1 MKRLR
6 CKNCGGVLLR
16 SEDGRTGYCP
26 KCQKDFPL
34 EDPARQSGPA
44 QGSYIQFMMDYD
56 GTEPGSPAGS
66 PQGAAEK
73 DLLSEVSIGF
83 QQPAAWSFQ
92 AGAEQNGESPA
103 DPASGAPLET
113 SLQPS
118 VPAIWDSVVQRTDS
132 FSDMSLNI
140 GGLLRFARDAF
151 EQMTEA
157 ERAVTVP
164 VWRAYLKK
172 WAASN
177 CSAFRDQVKTIQQ
190 AQEKRQ
196 RKLSR
201 KLASLSNDLRD
212 QQLAQALDDEEYRR
226 RQEQSARIRESSGR
240 WSLLSFCLLLVSA
253 LLLGLAFVLMDLLEG
268 FFFYGTA
275 MAAAGL
281 AGLGVCSGVLIS
293 ELSRRRAAER
303 DLANLAA
310 GKEET
315 NSEQQGIMVLSQAE
329 TEILREEIRKS
340 SRILDACRLLL
351 GTKSKALEKAMFRCA
366 LELSSIEK
374 TENTDRVARALKIV
388 SWQEPDLGEEQLPT
402 LSVFSFEEE
411 DLLEA

>member
-83 QQPAAWSFQ
+83 QQPAARSFQ

>member
-83 QQPAAWSFQ
+83 QQPAARSFQ
-92 AGAEQNGESPA
+92 AGAEQNGENPA

-351 GTKSKALEKAMFRCA
+351 GTKNKALEKAMFRCA

-374 TENTDRVARALKIV
+374 TENTDRVARAMKVV

>member
-83 QQPAAWSFQ
+83 QQPAARSFQ

-226 RQEQSARIRESSGR
+226 RQKQSARIRESSGR

>member
-34 EDPARQSGPA
+34 EDPAGQSGSA
-44 QGSYIQFMMDYD
+44 KGSYIQFMMDYD
-56 GTEPGSPAGS
+56 ETASGSSAGNL
-66 PQGAAEK
+66 QGSAEK

-83 QQPAAWSFQ
+83 QQHAVQEAQKKS
-92 AGAEQNGESPA
+92 GDVPA
-103 DPASGAPLET
+103 DSAVGAPLET

-118 VPAIWDSVVQRTDS
+118 VPAIWDSVVQRTDN
-132 FSDMSLNI
+132 FGDMSLNI

-172 WAASN
+172 WSAAN

-196 RKLSR
+196 RKLSK
-201 KLASLSNDLRD
+201 KLAALSDDLRD
-212 QQLAQALDDEEYRR
+212 QQLAQALDEEEYRR

-240 WSLLSFCLLLVSA
+240 WSLLSFCLLMVSA

-293 ELSRRRAAER
+293 ELSRRRSAER

-340 SRILDACRLLL
+340 TRILDACRLLL
-351 GTKSKALEKAMFRCA
+351 GTKNKALEKAMFRCA

-374 TENTDRVARALKIV
+374 TENTDRVARAMKVV

>member
-83 QQPAAWSFQ
+83 QQPAARSFQ

-315 NSEQQGIMVLSQAE
+315 NSEQQDIMVLSQAE

>member
-66 PQGAAEK
+66 PQGSAEK

-83 QQPAAWSFQ
+83 QQTAARSLQ
-92 AGAEQNGESPA
+92 AAAEQNGENPA
-103 DPASGAPLET
+103 DPASSAPLET

-172 WAASN
+172 WAAAN

-351 GTKSKALEKAMFRCA
+351 GTKNKALEKAMFRCA

-374 TENTDRVARALKIV
+374 TENTDRVARAMKVV

>member
-1 MKRLR
+1 MKRQR

-34 EDPARQSGPA
+34 EDPAGQSGA
-44 QGSYIQFMMDYD
+44 AKGSYIQFMMDYD
-56 GTEPGSPAGS
+56 GPSATGTGSAPGLRE
-66 PQGAAEK
+66 EK
-73 DLLSEVSIGF
+73 DLLSEVAIGF
-83 QQPAAWSFQ
+83 QQAAVPVKRAQTGNS
-92 AGAEQNGESPA
+92 GPETERTMAEG
-103 DPASGAPLET
+103 PLET

-118 VPAIWDSVVQRTDS
+118 VPAIWDSMVQRTDN

-151 EQMTEA
+151 EQMSEA

-172 WAASN
+172 WAAANSG
-177 CSAFRDQVKTIQQ
+177 AFRDQVKTMQQ

-196 RKLSR
+196 RKLSKR
-201 KLASLSNDLRD
+201 LASLSDDLRD
-212 QQLAQALDDEEYRR
+212 QQLAHALDEEEYRR
-226 RQEQSARIRESSGR
+226 RQEQTSRIRESSGR

-253 LLLGLAFVLMDLLEG
+253 LLLGLAFVLMDLLDG

-275 MAAAGL
+275 LAAAGV

-315 NSEQQGIMVLSQAE
+315 SSEQQGIMVLSQAE

-340 SRILDACRLLL
+340 TRILDACRLLL
-351 GTKSKALEKAMFRCA
+351 GTKNKALEKGMFRCA

-374 TENTDRVARALKIV
+374 TDSADRIARAMKVV
-388 SWQEPDLGEEQLPT
+388 SWQEPDSPEEQLPT
-402 LSVFSFEEE
+402 LSVFSFEE
-411 DLLEA
+411 DGLS

>member
-83 QQPAAWSFQ
+83 QQPAARSLQ
-92 AGAEQNGESPA
+92 ADAEQNGESPA
-103 DPASGAPLET
+103 DPASSAPLET

-172 WAASN
+172 WAAAN
-177 CSAFRDQVKTIQQ
+177 CSAFRDQVRTIQQ

-201 KLASLSNDLRD
+201 KLASLSDDLRD

-340 SRILDACRLLL
+340 TRILDACRLLL
-351 GTKSKALEKAMFRCA
+351 GTKNKALEKAMFRCA

-374 TENTDRVARALKIV
+374 TENTDRVARAMKVV